1 MCLAQLIKD
10 ITLILELVDLAMMR
24 DKYLHR
30 LVQDVEALVR
40 KLIAGCNADFGVLA
54 KVAEE
59 DSKVSKA
66 DV

>member
-10 ITLILELVDLAMMR
+10 ITLILELVDLAMMC
-24 DKYLHR
+24 DKCFHR

-40 KLIAGCNADFGVLA
+40 KLVAGCNADFGVLA
-54 KVAEE
+54 KVAEK
-59 DSKVSKA
+59 DGKVSKA

>member
-1 MCLAQLIKD
+1 MCLAKLIKD

-30 LVQDVEALVR
+30 LVQDVGALVR
-40 KLIAGCNADFGVLA
+40 KLVAGRKADFGVLA
-54 KVAEE
+54 KVPEE
-59 DSKVSKA
+59 DGKVSKA